1 MSNGGLGDLNLT
13 GLDFPTSASGGAGG
27 ITPSFFDTPADL
39 ITDPP
44 SNSMAQ

>member
-1 MSNGGLGDLNLT
+1 MSNGGLSDLNLT
-13 GLDFPTSASGGAGG
+13 GLDFPSGPGGAGG
-27 ITPSFFDTPADL
+27 LASNFFDTPSDL

>member
-1 MSNGGLGDLNLT
+1 MSNGGLGDLTLSS
-13 GLDFPTSASGGAGG
+13 LDFASGPGAGG
-27 ITPSFFDTPADL
+27 ITPSFFDNPSDL